1 MGITRLADAKAIE
14 PRRRDG
20 RKRLL
25 DGARQLLAEKGY
37 AGMELRD
44 VAERGEA
51 PRGSIYHH
59 FPGGKAQLIKE
70 ATQYAGEFSAA
81 GLTIA
86 LRDDDP
92 VAAVTAFC
100 NGWIKL
106 LRRSDFSAGCPV
118 VAAALEGDR
127 TPGAR
132 EAAAEAFVRW
142 EKLLSDAIATHTD
155 SPERA
160 QALATLIIASVEGA
174 VVLARA
180 TRSTAPLERVAGEME
195 TLLLDTVAR

>member
-1 MGITRLADAKAIE
+1 MTTTDSRQRMIE
-14 PRRRDG
+14 SAAVVMR
-20 RKRLL
+20 
-25 DGARQLLAEKGY
+25 
-37 AGMELRD
+37 
-44 VAERGEA
+44 ERGVEATSFSEVLARSGA

-59 FPGGKAQLIKE
+59 FPGGKAQLIEE

-132 EAAAEAFVRW
+132 EAAAAAFVRW

-155 SPERA
+155 APERA

-180 TRSTAPLERVAGEME
+180 TRSTAPLERVAGEMQK
-195 TLLLDTVAR
+195 LLLDTVAR